1 MRQTLLGGQRDRAP
15 ATTRA
20 KSRNRKGQSQ
30 ISPWMLA
37 GLCHTWRLRYTEPHL
52 SSQQCG
58 NEIRGCFQK
67 QWGYAICCFVPD
79 DTRAVKDPGSGH
91 DRGIASEEEF
101 NAEVSMRNDGLSLCV
116 DPGRTPWFL
125 SLKTCQKEQIPGLRC
140 CSQLMPSIPCF
151 FGPLATSRKG
161 SS

>member
-1 MRQTLLGGQRDRAP
+1 MASSTYGA
-15 ATTRA
+15 A
-20 KSRNRKGQSQ
+20 
-30 ISPWMLA
+30 
-37 GLCHTWRLRYTEPHL
+37 L

-140 CSQLMPSIPCF
+140 CNQLMPSIPCF